1 MNELNYTLAA
11 VQKMNAEAKGDPFD
25 LTAEEIKPVEVR
37 EIDLSLE
44 SIIRREGDG
53 TAQHTRGFRG

>member
-1 MNELNYTLAA
+1 MNELNYTIAA
-11 VQKMNAEAKGDPFD
+11 VQKINAEAKDDPVD
-25 LTAEEIKPVEVR
+25 LAAEEVKPIEVK

-53 TAQHTRGFRG
+53 TAQHTRAWRD